1 MDKLRQRQE
10 IKAYRIIQKHIKA
23 ILNNIPINNA
33 SVNTY
38 VYLFEANITHE
49 QVYSMFKELYS
60 VIGIDVAKRVKRT
73 LERTKKDNI
82 LFNDVL
88 LNEILLFL
96 SNEGGI
102 KITSVRNTL
111 IEDLVKAVQ
120 LELSKQG
127 TLINVRDAIYNVV
140 SKSQSFYKWQAL
152 RIARTETTSASNLAA
167 VKSGEDSDLELT
179 KTWISVKDDRTRL
192 DHVVENNQ
200 TVDFNEPFKM
210 ADGSLLMYP
219 GDVNAKASQVI
230 NCRCTVAFTAKRD
243 SEGNLIFKN

>member
-1 MDKLRQRQE
+1 L
-10 IKAYRIIQKHIKA
+10 IIEHIKFT
-23 ILNNIPINNA
+23 NN
-33 SVNTY
+33 
-38 VYLFEANITHE
+38 
-49 QVYSMFKELYS
+49 
-60 VIGIDVAKRVKRT
+60 
-73 LERTKKDNI
+73 
-82 LFNDVL
+82 
-88 LNEILLFL
+88 
-96 SNEGGI
+96 
-102 KITSVRNTL
+102 
-111 IEDLVKAVQ
+111 
-120 LELSKQG
+120 
-127 TLINVRDAIYNVV
+127 AIYNVV

-167 VKSGEDSDLELT
+167 IKTGEDSDLELT